1 MQHTRLLG
9 TSAPRPLQRTDTS
22 SLPARR
28 TTGPTQHAGS
38 FDTSSE
44 FKIHLDLP
52 RPYPSA
58 RPVLRPARRRSC
70 AEQAHA
76 LPGNQA
82 RWPAAP
88 EQQPRRG
95 SSAPERASTT
105 FETDH
110 RHEVEVRASEQ
121 GLLVVVVYR
130 GVQPPTSKGFR
141 LLSNLPLCAAA
152 DFVDASFWDP
162 PFLLAAEEGSG
173 PPPLEC
179 PLCGR
184 PSRSGHGRWHP
195 AVWIQV
201 DGCADR
207 KSSSTTDGSQDAE
220 KMIADSI

>member
-1 MQHTRLLG
+1 AAWNVLLRFLALSRTDMQHTRLLG

-95 SSAPERASTT
+95 SEAPERASTT

-110 RHEVEVRASEQ
+110 WHEVE
-121 GLLVVVVYR
+121 LLILWMLPS
-130 GVQPPTSKGFR
+130 GI
-141 LLSNLPLCAAA
+141 LLSSWLLKKAAALLLLSALCAAVPA
-152 DFVDASFWDP
+152 VRGM
-162 PFLLAAEEGSG
+162 AAGI
-173 PPPLEC
+173 L
-179 PLCGR
+179 
-184 PSRSGHGRWHP
+184 RSGSKWMDAQIESPR
-195 AVWIQV
+195 A
-201 DGCADR
+201 R
-207 KSSSTTDGSQDAE
+207 LTDHRTLRR
-220 KMIADSI
+220 